1 MEYDTEDVLA
11 QTSEE
16 LIVSLRNENNIQQE
30 IIHGLKEQAD
40 QDKKQMTLLQ
50 MTINNICL
58 LYTSPSPRD
67 LP

>member
-40 QDKKQMTLLQ
+40 
-50 MTINNICL
+50 
-58 LYTSPSPRD
+58 
-67 LP
+67 